1 MTQMTITEID
11 EMLQSAYELKD
22 TFDIEDDDFL
32 EHYGRKGMKWYQH
45 IFGDVDIRAAYH
57 AKKSSKTDTK
67 KKNNKTDEKQK
78 SNSKQQK
85 EDLEKKAKEEAAELR
100 KKEKEREHDFS
111 SASNLYKARNKYTD
125 DEIAQAMKRIRLE
138 RELSDLRWDDVTRTK
153 KRVDDVVNAMQT
165 GIKGYNNFAMIY
177 NRFADA
183 DKQLSLIGEKKR
195 RQNNSGGGN
204 GSSSGN

>member
-1 MTQMTITEID
+1 MTPMTITEID
-11 EMLQSAYELKD
+11 EMLQSAYKLKD
-22 TFDIEDDDFL
+22 TFDIENDDFL
-32 EHYGRKGMKWYQH
+32 EHYGQKKQKWYHH
-45 IFGDVDIRAAYH
+45 IFGDVDPRAKYYAGMD
-57 AKKSSKTDTK
+57 A
-67 KKNNKTDEKQK
+67 KQK
-78 SNSKQQK
+78 SNKKKK
-85 EDLEKKAKEEAAELR
+85 EDSEKKAKKENSEKEKKVKEEADNLR

-177 NRFADA
+177 NRFAD
-183 DKQLSLIGEKKR
+183 DNKQLTLIGEKKR

-204 GSSSGN
+204 GS